1 MGRSFLLRCPCSH
14 WHLPCSPTGA
24 SHARPPVPAARS
36 SCQCVL
42 MAAAHLLDGSA
53 QKQPERSA
61 SEPGGG
67 GGVGGVCVCGGG
79 REMGSRVSA
88 HRACPACGWSVPAGS
103 WRCISAHEAAP
114 SIARDPS
121 PLLTRCPSLLVSRLV
136 S

>member
-1 MGRSFLLRCPCSH
+1 MGRSFLLRFLAC
-14 WHLPCSPTGA
+14 TGA

-53 QKQPERSA
+53 QKQPERST

-67 GGVGGVCVCGGG
+67 WSGWGVCVRGG

-121 PLLTRCPSLLVSRLV
+121 PLLTRCPSLLVSRLL